1 MLDALTR
8 VGTCVPCQIGVEV
21 QPLPAQQSCARCDAK
36 ERIPVDCGL
45 PAKIQVHRGYYR
57 PEGVPPTVSLV
68 STDGSACK
76 HACIGIYDDDTCN
89 TCGSVGRPPTMAV
102 ACPWGTK
109 APTMALTLALAPT
122 LACLA
127 NTAASLGFIR
137 LQSSPDVELGLGL
150 GVGSALGLGLG

>member
-1 MLDALTR
+1 M
-8 VGTCVPCQIGVEV
+8 
-21 QPLPAQQSCARCDAK
+21 
-36 ERIPVDCGL
+36 DCGL

-109 APTMALTLALAPT
+109 ACAGGALHG
-122 LACLA
+122 
-127 NTAASLGFIR
+127 NASCVTGHQGHFCAECWTGWFR
-137 LQSSPDVELGLGL
+137 GASG
-150 GVGSALGLGLG
+150 

>member
-1 MLDALTR
+1 M
-8 VGTCVPCQIGVEV
+8 
-21 QPLPAQQSCARCDAK
+21 
-36 ERIPVDCGL
+36 DCGL

-109 APTMALTLALAPT
+109 APTMARTLGLTLALTPT
-122 LACLA
+122 LALA
-127 NTAASLGFIR
+127 L
-137 LQSSPDVELGLGL
+137 
-150 GVGSALGLGLG
+150 ALTLTLK